1 MTTIDGGE
9 AGETYFLVEM
19 FCNEPGC
26 DCRRAFIQVF
36 SEDNSV
42 EQPRATISWGW
53 ESEAFYRRWAGF
65 PLDDEELA
73 ELRGP
78 ALVRLATQSE
88 DAEDLLEHF
97 RVVIGDEAY
106 AQRIVRHYQK
116 FRRTVAPPRSSS
128 GAPRSQRNV
137 VAKRREQNKRR
148 RKARAMQRK
157 KRK

>member
-36 SEDNSV
+36 SEDNTV

-53 ESEAFYRRWAGF
+53 EPEEFYRRWAGF

-78 ALVRLATQSE
+78 ALVRMARQTE

-106 AQRIVRHYQK
+106 AQRIVRHYQQ
-116 FRRTVAPPRSSS
+116 FRRTVAPPRSS
-128 GAPRSQRNV
+128 GGTRTPRRKV
-137 VAKRREQNKRR
+137 VAKRRAQNKQR
-148 RKARAMQRK
+148 RKTKAKQRK